1 MAGSPAAVVS
11 APAAVVSEPPSPAPP
26 SPAPPAA
33 SGSSGGSTSSVGGS
47 HEPSVTAAA
56 TVAMCSGLA
65 VTRPWP
71 IEAAAFSVA
80 SAGSG

>member
-1 MAGSPAAVVS
+1 MAGSPAAVAS
-11 APAAVVSEPPSPAPP
+11 APAAVV
-26 SPAPPAA
+26 PAA
-33 SGSSGGSTSSVGGS
+33 LAALAAPASPVAAGSSGGSTSSVGGS